1 MIDNKTLKS
10 LEYDKVL
17 TLISSYAVL
26 KRTKTAILETK
37 PLLDLNEILLELDKT
52 EEAYKLLFDYGVSS
66 VEFFDDITDELS
78 RAKKGSTLNL
88 AELLR
93 VARLLKSSRIVRNG
107 ILAITDEKITKIPE
121 ICERLYCDQYL
132 EKEITSKILSDEKV
146 SDNASEKLSSL
157 RKKIKKL
164 NEQIRERLNWYIRS
178 GEKYL
183 QENIV
188 TIRNDRYVVP
198 VKSEHR
204 SQVKGFV
211 HDQSATGST
220 VFIEPV
226 EILEFNNQLRIAQ
239 TEEALEI
246 QAILQDLS
254 HKVSLISN
262 SLEYNLENICEI
274 DTLEAKATYAY
285 KTRAKKPFM
294 TNGKTLEII
303 NGRHPLIDAKE
314 VVPLTVKL
322 GNGYNYLL
330 ITGPNTG
337 GKTVTL
343 KLTGLFSV
351 MAQSGMFL
359 PATEGTTLPVYQKI
373 FCDIGDEQS
382 IEQSLSTFSSHVKN
396 LVKITENADSDS
408 LCLIDE
414 IGAGTDPDEGSAL
427 AQAVIEHLLDLSS
440 YGIITTHYSKLKEFA
455 FIEKRIKNAS
465 MDFNP
470 ETFQPL
476 YKLNIGTPGSSNAI
490 EIAKRLGVSHKITKK
505 ANSHLSSEKV
515 SFENVLKEAESAR
528 QQSLLELEKNRLITE
543 KIESEYKEVAKRNEE
558 LKKEKERLLTSAKSE
573 SRRIISEKA
582 EEAEEL
588 IEEIKEILKKD
599 EITSGDL
606 IRARTLKN
614 KLEDK
619 KYSLEPEEE
628 TPENI
633 TPVIPEKLFIGKSVY
648 VKSLSSIGNVVS
660 INLKRKQ
667 VVVLVG
673 GIKFT
678 VKPDVLFDYKMKEQ
692 RKENKPTVKIKR
704 EISSDFKTEIN
715 VLGLDRNEAI
725 IEVENFI
732 DQAVVHNAVNITI
745 VHGVGMKVLSTAI
758 HAYLKKNKFVKEFRF
773 GRYGEG
779 ENGVTVVTLK

>member
-254 HKVSLISN
+254 HKVSLIAD

-648 VKSLSSIGNVVS
+648 VKSLSSIGDVVS

>member
-254 HKVSLISN
+254 HKVSLIAD

-396 LVKITENADSDS
+396 LVKITENADGDS

-440 YGIITTHYSKLKEFA
+440 FGIITTHYSKLKEFA

-490 EIAKRLGVSHKITKK
+490 EIAKRLGVSQEITKK

-528 QQSLLELEKNRLITE
+528 QQSLLELEKNRLLTE

-588 IEEIKEILKKD
+588 IEEINEILKKD

-633 TPVIPEKLFIGKSVY
+633 TPVIPEKLFVGKSVY
-648 VKSLSSIGNVVS
+648 VKSLSSIGDVVS

-678 VKPDVLFDYKMKEQ
+678 VKPDVLFDYKMKEH
-692 RKENKPTVKIKR
+692 KKDNKPTVKIKR

-715 VLGLDRNEAI
+715 VIGLDRNEAI

>member
-146 SDNASEKLSSL
+146 SDNASEKLNSL

-254 HKVSLISN
+254 HKVSLISE

-490 EIAKRLGVSHKITKK
+490 EIAKRLGVSHEITKK

-528 QQSLLELEKNRLITE
+528 QQSLLELEKNRLLTE

-648 VKSLSSIGNVVS
+648 VKSLSSIGDVVS

>member
-17 TLISSYAVL
+17 ALVSSYAVL
-26 KRTKTAILETK
+26 NRTRSAILETK
-37 PLLDLNEILLELDKT
+37 PLLDLNDIISELDKT
-52 EEAYKLLFDYGVSS
+52 EEAFRLLFDYGVSS

-254 HKVSLISN
+254 HKVSLISD

-285 KTRAKKPFM
+285 KTRARKPFM
-294 TNGKTLEII
+294 AKGKTIEII
-303 NGRHPLIDAKE
+303 NGRHPLIDAKD
-314 VVPLTVKL
+314 VVPLTIKL

-490 EIAKRLGVSHKITKK
+490 EIAKRLGVSNEITKK

-528 QQSLLELEKNRLITE
+528 QQSILELEKNRFMTE
-543 KIESEYKEVAKRNEE
+543 KIESEYKEVARRNED

-588 IEEIKEILKKD
+588 IEQIKEILKKD

-648 VKSLSSIGNVVS
+648 VKSLSSIGDVVS
-660 INLKRKQ
+660 LNLKRKQ

-678 VKPDVLFDYKMKEQ
+678 VKPDVLFDYKMKEPK
-692 RKENKPTVKIKR
+692 KENKPTVKIKR

-715 VLGLDRNEAI
+715 VIGLDRNEAI

>member
-254 HKVSLISN
+254 HKVSLIAD

-490 EIAKRLGVSHKITKK
+490 EIAKRLGVSHEITKK

-648 VKSLSSIGNVVS
+648 VKSLSSIGDVVS

-692 RKENKPTVKIKR
+692 RKDNKPTVKIKR

>member
-254 HKVSLISN
+254 HKVSLIAD

-490 EIAKRLGVSHKITKK
+490 EIAKRLGVSHEITKK

-648 VKSLSSIGNVVS
+648 VKSLSSIGDVVS

>member
-254 HKVSLISN
+254 HKVSLISD

-314 VVPLTVKL
+314 VVPLTIKL

-633 TPVIPEKLFIGKSVY
+633 TPVVPEKLFIGKSVY
-648 VKSLSSIGNVVS
+648 VKSLSSIGDVVS

>member
-254 HKVSLISN
+254 HKVSLIAD

-294 TNGKTLEII
+294 TNGKNLEII

-505 ANSHLSSEKV
+505 ANSNLSSEKV

-648 VKSLSSIGNVVS
+648 VKSLSSIGDVVS

>member
-146 SDNASEKLSSL
+146 SDNASEKLNSL

-254 HKVSLISN
+254 HKVSLISE
-262 SLEYNLENICEI
+262 SLEYN
-274 DTLEAKATYAY
+274 
-285 KTRAKKPFM
+285 
-294 TNGKTLEII
+294 
-303 NGRHPLIDAKE
+303 
-314 VVPLTVKL
+314 
-322 GNGYNYLL
+322 
-330 ITGPNTG
+330 
-337 GKTVTL
+337 
-343 KLTGLFSV
+343 
-351 MAQSGMFL
+351 
-359 PATEGTTLPVYQKI
+359 
-373 FCDIGDEQS
+373 
-382 IEQSLSTFSSHVKN
+382 
-396 LVKITENADSDS
+396 
-408 LCLIDE
+408 
-414 IGAGTDPDEGSAL
+414 
-427 AQAVIEHLLDLSS
+427 
-440 YGIITTHYSKLKEFA
+440 
-455 FIEKRIKNAS
+455 
-465 MDFNP
+465 
-470 ETFQPL
+470 
-476 YKLNIGTPGSSNAI
+476 
-490 EIAKRLGVSHKITKK
+490 
-505 ANSHLSSEKV
+505 
-515 SFENVLKEAESAR
+515 
-528 QQSLLELEKNRLITE
+528 
-543 KIESEYKEVAKRNEE
+543 
-558 LKKEKERLLTSAKSE
+558 
-573 SRRIISEKA
+573 
-582 EEAEEL
+582 
-588 IEEIKEILKKD
+588 
-599 EITSGDL
+599 
-606 IRARTLKN
+606 
-614 KLEDK
+614 
-619 KYSLEPEEE
+619 
-628 TPENI
+628 
-633 TPVIPEKLFIGKSVY
+633 
-648 VKSLSSIGNVVS
+648 
-660 INLKRKQ
+660 
-667 VVVLVG
+667 
-673 GIKFT
+673 
-678 VKPDVLFDYKMKEQ
+678 
-692 RKENKPTVKIKR
+692 
-704 EISSDFKTEIN
+704 
-715 VLGLDRNEAI
+715 
-725 IEVENFI
+725 
-732 DQAVVHNAVNITI
+732 
-745 VHGVGMKVLSTAI
+745 
-758 HAYLKKNKFVKEFRF
+758 
-773 GRYGEG
+773 
-779 ENGVTVVTLK
+779 

>member
-26 KRTKTAILETK
+26 KRTKTAILEIK

-254 HKVSLISN
+254 QKVSLIAD

-303 NGRHPLIDAKE
+303 NGCHPLIDAKE

-359 PATEGTTLPVYQKI
+359 PATESTTLPVYQKI

-490 EIAKRLGVSHKITKK
+490 EIAKRLGVSHEITKK

-528 QQSLLELEKNRLITE
+528 QQSLLELEKNRLLTE

-588 IEEIKEILKKD
+588 IKEIKEILKKD

-633 TPVIPEKLFIGKSVY
+633 TPVVPEKLFVGKSVY
-648 VKSLSSIGNVVS
+648 VKSLSSIGDVVS
-660 INLKRKQ
+660 VNLKRKQ

-678 VKPDVLFDYKMKEQ
+678 VKPDVLFDYKMKEH
-692 RKENKPTVKIKR
+692 KKDNKPTVKIKR

-715 VLGLDRNEAI
+715 VIGLDRNEAI

-732 DQAVVHNAVNITI
+732 DQAVVHNAVTITI